1 MLVHQLTILSRVLHA
16 RDCKPDVNQISDKI
30 KHSIA
35 RLKWRTLANVGARE
49 RTSNFRTSFR
59 SKEKEGG
66 TRVGYG
72 GEEKRFLQKTREGE
86 GGIFV
91 EKCLEADKIG
101 PRLIVSRICVNR
113 KEAIATV
120 ETARLCLNNT
130 R

>member
-1 MLVHQLTILSRVLHA
+1 M
-16 RDCKPDVNQISDKI
+16 
-30 KHSIA
+30 
-35 RLKWRTLANVGARE
+35 ANARE
-49 RTSNFRTSFR
+49 RRRARAYFEFSNELRFVR
-59 SKEKEGG
+59 KEKKEG
-66 TRVGYG
+66 RVLAMG
-72 GEEKRFLQKTREGE
+72 EKRFLQKTREGE
-86 GGIFV
+86 GRIFV

>member
-1 MLVHQLTILSRVLHA
+1 M
-16 RDCKPDVNQISDKI
+16 
-30 KHSIA
+30 
-35 RLKWRTLANVGARE
+35 
-49 RTSNFRTSFR
+49 
-59 SKEKEGG
+59 
-66 TRVGYG
+66 RVGR
-72 GEEKRFLQKTREGE
+72 EEKRRERFLQKTRDR

>member
-35 RLKWRTLANVGARE
+35 RLKWRTLASVFRIFEGKKGGDARVDYG
-49 RTSNFRTSFR
+49 
-59 SKEKEGG
+59 EKK
-66 TRVGYG
+66 R
-72 GEEKRFLQKTREGE
+72 RFLQKTRGGG